1 MGDQASASGD
11 PGGGSRPVSEGV
23 LQREIF
29 VPGGYGTAVTA
40 RAGQLV
46 EIVDVEGQ
54 QVADLVAFAE
64 RNRTEW
70 LSTTHTRSALLRLT
84 VRPGDM
90 LESNW
95 RRPMFEIIR
104 DDVGRN
110 DIITGMCD
118 DRRYRLDY
126 GVEGHRSCRTN
137 FTEALAPWGIAEW
150 QIPDP
155 VNFFQNAPIHPDRSF
170 GNEIPTGQPGDT
182 LVLLTLMDAIVSVS
196 ACPQDLNP
204 CNGFHPSPLI
214 VRVAGLPRDEPE
226 DPPGPGGDRQRDQP

>member
-1 MGDQASASGD
+1 MRDEASIGNEPAGE
-11 PGGGSRPVSEGV
+11 PRPAREGE
-23 LQREIF
+23 LQREIL
-29 VPGGYGTAVTA
+29 VPGGHGTAFTA

-54 QVADLVAFAE
+54 QVADFVAFAE
-64 RNRTEW
+64 QNRTEW

-84 VRPGDM
+84 VRPGDK

-95 RRPMFEIIR
+95 RRPIFEIIR

-110 DIITGMCD
+110 DIITSMCD
-118 DRRYRLDY
+118 DRRYRLDF

-137 FTEALAPWGIAEW
+137 FAEALAPWGIAEW

-155 VNFFQNAPIHPDRSF
+155 VNFFQNAPIQPDRSF

-182 LVLLTLMDAIVSVS
+182 LVLRTLMDAIVSVS

-204 CNGFHPSPLI
+204 CNGFRPSPLI
-214 VRVAGLPRDEPE
+214 VRVLGQAGTGTEP
-226 DPPGPGGDRQRDQP
+226 RDQP

>member
-1 MGDQASASGD
+1 MTHNLGMSDEGLVGVESTAGTPGSALLQH
-11 PGGGSRPVSEGV
+11 EV
-23 LQREIF
+23 L
-29 VPGGYGTAVTA
+29 VPGGYGTAFAA

-54 QVADLVAFAE
+54 QVADFVAFAE

-70 LSTTHTRSALLRLT
+70 LSTTHTRSTVLRLT
-84 VRPGDM
+84 AQVGDR

-95 RRPMFEIIR
+95 RRAMFQIIR
-104 DDVGRN
+104 DDVGKN
-110 DIITGMCD
+110 DIITSMCD

-137 FTEALAPWGIAEW
+137 FTEALEPWGIAEW

-155 VNFFQNAPIHPDRSF
+155 FNFFQNAPIHPDRTF
-170 GNEIPTGQPGDT
+170 GNEIPTGRAGDK
-182 LVLLTLMDAIVSVS
+182 LVLRTLMDSIVSVS

-204 CNGFHPSPLI
+204 CNGFRPSPLMI
-214 VRVAGLPRDEPE
+214 RVLEPAGD
-226 DPPGPGGDRQRDQP
+226 GQ

>member
-1 MGDQASASGD
+1 MTDEAGVRDGQADEPGPAGDGA
-11 PGGGSRPVSEGV
+11 PW
-23 LQREIF
+23 REIF
-29 VPGGYGTAVTA
+29 IPGGYGTAFTA

-46 EIVDVEGQ
+46 EIVDVAGQ

-64 RNRTEW
+64 QNRTEW

-84 VRPGDM
+84 VRPGDK

-95 RRPMFEIIR
+95 RRPMFEVIR

-137 FTEALAPWGIAEW
+137 FAEALAPWGIAEW
-150 QIPDP
+150 QVPDP

-170 GNEIPTGQPGDT
+170 GNEVPTGQPGDT
-182 LVLLTLMDAIVSVS
+182 LVLRTLMDAIIAVS

-204 CNGFHPSPLI
+204 CNGFRPSPLI
-214 VRVAGLPRDEPE
+214 VRIPDQS
-226 DPPGPGGDRQRDQP
+226 GDGQRDQR

>member
-1 MGDQASASGD
+1 MNDEASPSDEPAAPGPAGDGMPRQ
-11 PGGGSRPVSEGV
+11 
-23 LQREIF
+23 EIF
-29 VPGGYGTAVTA
+29 VPGGHGTAFTA

-84 VRPGDM
+84 VRPGDR

-95 RRPMFEIIR
+95 RRPMFELIR

-118 DRRYRLDY
+118 DRR
-126 GVEGHRSCRTN
+126 
-137 FTEALAPWGIAEW
+137 
-150 QIPDP
+150 
-155 VNFFQNAPIHPDRSF
+155 
-170 GNEIPTGQPGDT
+170 
-182 LVLLTLMDAIVSVS
+182 
-196 ACPQDLNP
+196 
-204 CNGFHPSPLI
+204 
-214 VRVAGLPRDEPE
+214 
-226 DPPGPGGDRQRDQP
+226 